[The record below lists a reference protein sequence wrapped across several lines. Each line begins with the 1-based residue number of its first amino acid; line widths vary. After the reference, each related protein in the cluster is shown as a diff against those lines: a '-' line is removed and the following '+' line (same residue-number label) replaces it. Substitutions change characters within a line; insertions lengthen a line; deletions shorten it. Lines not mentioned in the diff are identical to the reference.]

1 MCIIALFN
9 NFKALPMPGTVVG
22 TEDTVENKIDFFFK
36 KTTLPSVAYLFMKY
50 NK

>member
-1 MCIIALFN
+1 
-9 NFKALPMPGTVVG
+9 MPGTVVG

-36 KTTLPSVAYLFMKY
+36 KKTTLPSVAYLFMKY